1 MIHNGRVKGLDGL
14 RGVAILLVLVYHT
27 WTESSGLAT
36 LGEGPFFLSLL
47 YAGSTG
53 VTLFFALSGF
63 LVGRPFIEAI
73 RERRPLPSL
82 GRYASQRALRIL
94 PTYYTIALIG
104 VLLTARYDQLVPAL
118 TLTARAYDVGQ
129 FSTVWW
135 SLGTEVQFYVLLPL
149 VCLLM
154 ARLPGIAGILVLAVV
169 SGFVYWSVVTKVWSG
184 IDVGFETQYR
194 LILSVLGQLP
204 AFLAGIVVFLCLPS
218 GGVRLS
224 EPLARLLTAVMLVGL
239 MVVLLPVAQIGPR
252 SYIWVT
258 PWYVV
263 PESLVWGAIM
273 WIAVTRTGEAETLL
287 DNQLTRYFG
296 KISFSLY
303 LVHMPVIHGVMDHTD
318 LPLGITVALALAF
331 SLLAAYLLH
340 RFVESPLLS
349 LKRKLTPV
357 PA

>member
-1 MIHNGRVKGLDGL
+1 MIRNGRIKGLDGL
-14 RGVAILLVLVYHT
+14 RGVAILLVLAYHT
-27 WTESSGLAT
+27 WTESSGLAA

-63 LVGRPFIEAI
+63 LVGRPFIEAM

-94 PTYYTIALIG
+94 PTYYVVALLG
-104 VLLTARYDQLVPAL
+104 VLLTSRYDQLVPAL
-118 TLTARAYDVGQ
+118 TLTAQAYDVGQ

-149 VCLLM
+149 AFLLM
-154 ARLPGIAGILVLAVV
+154 ARLPGIAGIVVLAVV
-169 SGFVYWSVVTKVWSG
+169 SGFVYWSVATKAWSG
-184 IDVGFETQYR
+184 INAEFGTQYR

-204 AFLAGIVVFLCLPS
+204 AFLAGMVVFLALPS
-218 GGVRLS
+218 GRARLP
-224 EPLARLLTAVMLVGL
+224 EPLARLLTGTMLVVL
-239 MVVLLPVAQIGPR
+239 MVVLLPAAQVGPR
-252 SYIWVT
+252 SHIWT
-258 PWYVV
+258 APWYVV
-263 PESLVWGAIM
+263 PEALVWGAIM
-273 WIAVTRTGEAETLL
+273 WIAVVRAGETETLL
-287 DNQLTRYFG
+287 DNRLTRYFG
-296 KISFSLY
+296 QISFPLY

-318 LPLGITVALALAF
+318 LPLGSTVALALAF

-340 RFVESPLLS
+340 RLVEAPFLS

>member
-1 MIHNGRVKGLDGL
+1 MIRNGRIKGLDGL
-14 RGVAILLVLVYHT
+14 RGVAILLVLAYHT
-27 WTESSGLAT
+27 WTESSGLAA

-63 LVGRPFIEAI
+63 LVGRPFIEAM
-73 RERRPLPSL
+73 RERRPLPLL

-94 PTYYTIALIG
+94 PTYYIVALIG
-104 VLLTARYDQLVPAL
+104 VLLTSRHDQLVPAL
-118 TLTARAYDVGQ
+118 TLTAQAYDVGQ

-135 SLGTEVQFYVLLPL
+135 SLATEVQFYVLLPL
-149 VCLLM
+149 AFLLM
-154 ARLPGIAGILVLAVV
+154 ARLPGIGGILVLVVV
-169 SGFVYWSVVTKVWSG
+169 SGGVYWSVVTKAWSG
-184 IDVGFETQYR
+184 IDTGFETQYR

-218 GGVRLS
+218 GDVRLS
-224 EPLARLLTAVMLVGL
+224 EPLARLLTVVMLVVL
-239 MVVLLPVAQIGPR
+239 MFVLLPAAQVGPR
-252 SYIWVT
+252 GHIWT
-258 PWYVV
+258 APWYVV

-273 WIAVTRTGEAETLL
+273 WIAVARAGETETLL
-287 DNQLTRYFG
+287 DNRLTRYFG
-296 KISFSLY
+296 KISFPLY

-318 LPLGITVALALAF
+318 LPLGSTVALALAF

-340 RFVESPLLS
+340 RLVEAPFLS